1 MRSGV
6 VGNTGYSAISL
17 GDRVLVLADFAILDC
32 TEYRCEVS
40 VLGHSLFHCRRII
53 RHRRA
58 VNRCKCKCKA
68 LCASPVIDRLSGLQL
83 SLCLGKGIADRQA
96 VRSIFSCTISDCCGE
111 FVCICVLADN
121 YRHNML
127 AGIICDSGYM
137 IIRLFDDIDVCARSL
152 ICDISEYCSF
162 MSFCCCC
169 RSAAGFRHR
178 SISRRLRG
186 KSKCKVLC
194 STPVIDFLFRF
205 KMFSY
210 SCEGVGDLLCI
221 RAFVIGDSCNEMI
234 AAIFC
239 HCYCDFVGICVICDS
254 RQITFRFSNCILIG
268 TFFGVRNRSE
278 RYCRRTGRSN
288 LLLFCAI
295 YSLCIRRHRCTV
307 NRFQNKLEAVSGLP
321 CAAREILFGLDLCF
335 CVLDIGVGHIR
346 CGCLASN
353 NRNIACSARRPC
365 IACFGCVFLLYS
377 VSTCRKITP
386 CLLIALGKSD
396 IERICSLVSSGQV
409 KIVAFAVFDRDLII
423 TLRIISIDDL
433 LDLEGAFLQ
442 GIGEITN
449 IINFII
455 VTGSWRNR
463 I

>member
-1 MRSGV
+1 MNIHNNLVRSGV

-53 RHRRA
+53 GHRRA

-186 KSKCKVLC
+186 KSKCKALC
-194 STPVIDFLFRF
+194 STPVIDFLCRF

-268 TFFGVRNRSE
+268 TFFGVRNRSK
-278 RYCRRTGRSN
+278 RYRRRISRHSLF
-288 LLLFCAI
+288 LLAAIFC
-295 YSLCIRRHRCTV
+295 SLSVRRHRCIV
-307 NRFQNKLEAVSGLP
+307 DRFQNKLKAVSGLP
-321 CAAREILFGLDLCF
+321 VASCKVLLSLDLCL
-335 CVLDIGVGHIR
+335 CVLNVCVRHIS
-346 CGCLASN
+346 CSCLAA
-353 NRNIACSARRPC
+353 RDFHIACAAHCPGITCYRRVL
-365 IACFGCVFLLYS
+365 FFYS
-377 VSTCRKITP
+377 ICTCRKIRP
-386 CLLIALGKSD
+386 CLLLVLGESN
-396 IERICSLVSSGQV
+396 IGSCCSFVISAKV
-409 KIVAFAVFDRDLII
+409 KIVTLAVLDRDLI
-423 TLRIISIDDL
+423 LIIFGVVAVDDL
-433 LDLEGAFLQ
+433 LDF
-442 GIGEITN
+442 
-449 IINFII
+449 
-455 VTGSWRNR
+455 
-463 I
+463 